1 MKWIHSLGIA
11 FSMYSKIPVAKVRWT
26 NEAMQYT
33 FCFFP
38 LVGVA
43 EGALLWGMGMVL
55 YGLRDRNRLPAIFV
69 AIVLTIL
76 PLLVTGGIHMDGFLD
91 TTDARRSYQEPEKKL
106 AILKDPHTGAFA
118 LIGLGVYLLWSVAV
132 WSVADRAVLPG
143 MACAFVLS
151 RTLSGLSVTLCKGAK
166 KDGLAAAFHKS
177 ARERAVCVSTV
188 CYLVGCAGV
197 LCLTSGVL
205 ILALLTLTLAAVF
218 GWYLWMADREFGGIT
233 GDLAGY
239 FLQVFELAA
248 LTVLT
253 AAYWFP
259 AC

>member
-11 FSMYSKIPVAKVRWT
+11 FSMYSKIPVPKVRWT

-91 TTDARRSYQEPEKKL
+91 TTDARTFLPRAGEKACHLERPAHRGVCLDRSWRLSFVERGCLVCGRSGRASGDGLRLCPFQDTKRSFGDALQRSKKGRTGGGFFINPPGNGQYAFPPY
-106 AILKDPHTGAFA
+106 AILSGA
-118 LIGLGVYLLWSVAV
+118 
-132 WSVADRAVLPG
+132 R
-143 MACAFVLS
+143 
-151 RTLSGLSVTLCKGAK
+151 
-166 KDGLAAAFHKS
+166 
-177 ARERAVCVSTV
+177 VSYV
-188 CYLVGCAGV
+188 
-197 LCLTSGVL
+197 
-205 ILALLTLTLAAVF
+205 
-218 GWYLWMADREFGGIT
+218 
-233 GDLAGY
+233 
-239 FLQVFELAA
+239 
-248 LTVLT
+248 
-253 AAYWFP
+253 
-259 AC
+259 

>member
-1 MKWIHSLGIA
+1 MRWIHSLGIA
-11 FSMYSKIPVAKVRWT
+11 FSMYSKIPVPKVRWT

-132 WSVADRAVLPG
+132 
-143 MACAFVLS
+143 CA
-151 RTLSGLSVTLCKGAK
+151 SG
-166 KDGLAAAFHKS
+166 DGLRLCPFQDTKRSFGDALQRSKKGRTVGGFSQIRQGTASMRFH
-177 ARERAVCVSTV
+177 RMLFCRVCG
-188 CYLVGCAGV
+188 CLMFDIGCADTCV
-197 LCLTSGVL
+197 
-205 ILALLTLTLAAVF
+205 A
-218 GWYLWMADREFGGIT
+218 YPDFGGRFWLVSVD
-233 GDLAGY
+233 G
-239 FLQVFELAA
+239 
-248 LTVLT
+248 
-253 AAYWFP
+253 
-259 AC
+259 

>member
-1 MKWIHSLGIA
+1 MRWIHSLGIA
-11 FSMYSKIPVAKVRWT
+11 FSMYSKIPVPKVRWT

-106 AILKDPHTGAFA
+106 AILKDPHTGALRRSVLA
-118 LIGLGVYLLWSVAV
+118 STLWSVAV
-132 WSVADRAVLPG
+132 WSVADRAVLRGWPAPLSFPG
-143 MACAFVLS
+143 
-151 RTLSGLSVTLCKGAK
+151 
-166 KDGLAAAFHKS
+166 H
-177 ARERAVCVSTV
+177 
-188 CYLVGCAGV
+188 
-197 LCLTSGVL
+197 
-205 ILALLTLTLAAVF
+205 
-218 GWYLWMADREFGGIT
+218 
-233 GDLAGY
+233 
-239 FLQVFELAA
+239 
-248 LTVLT
+248 
-253 AAYWFP
+253 
-259 AC
+259 

>member
-11 FSMYSKIPVAKVRWT
+11 FSMYSKIPVPKVRWT

-118 LIGLGVYLLWSVAV
+118 LIGLGVYSFVERGCLVCGRSG
-132 WSVADRAVLPG
+132 RA
-143 MACAFVLS
+143 
-151 RTLSGLSVTLCKGAK
+151 SG
-166 KDGLAAAFHKS
+166 DGL
-177 ARERAVCVSTV
+177 R
-188 CYLVGCAGV
+188 
-197 LCLTSGVL
+197 LCPFQDTKRSFGD
-205 ILALLTLTLAAVF
+205 ALQRSKKGRT
-218 GWYLWMADREFGGIT
+218 GG
-233 GDLAGY
+233 G
-239 FLQVFELAA
+239 FS
-248 LTVLT
+248 
-253 AAYWFP
+253 
-259 AC
+259 

>member
-1 MKWIHSLGIA
+1 MRWIHSLGIA
-11 FSMYSKIPVAKVRWT
+11 FSMYSKIPVPKVRWT

-166 KDGLAAAFHKS
+166 KDGLSAAFHKS
-177 ARERAVCVSTV
+177 ARERRSMRFHRMLFCRVCG
-188 CYLVGCAGV
+188 CLMFDIGCADTCV
-197 LCLTSGVL
+197 
-205 ILALLTLTLAAVF
+205 A
-218 GWYLWMADREFGGIT
+218 YPDFGGRFWLVSVD
-233 GDLAGY
+233 G
-239 FLQVFELAA
+239 
-248 LTVLT
+248 
-253 AAYWFP
+253 
-259 AC
+259 

>member
-1 MKWIHSLGIA
+1 MRWIHSLGIA
-11 FSMYSKIPVAKVRWT
+11 FSMYSKIPVPKVRWT

-132 WSVADRAVLPG
+132 WSVADRAG
-143 MACAFVLS
+143 
-151 RTLSGLSVTLCKGAK
+151 
-166 KDGLAAAFHKS
+166 DGLRLCPFQDTKRSFGDALQRSKKGRTGGGFSQIRQGTTSMRFH
-177 ARERAVCVSTV
+177 RMLFCRVRGC
-188 CYLVGCAGV
+188 LMFDIGCADICV
-197 LCLTSGVL
+197 
-205 ILALLTLTLAAVF
+205 A
-218 GWYLWMADREFGGIT
+218 YPDFGGRFWLVSVD
-233 GDLAGY
+233 G
-239 FLQVFELAA
+239 
-248 LTVLT
+248 
-253 AAYWFP
+253 
-259 AC
+259 